1 MKRPGLIRSSA
12 AYYRSVYG
20 AVERV
25 RELIAAG
32 KLTIPV
38 LSVSGRASV
47 GDGQR
52 GFVEAF
58 ANNIVKHMVI
68 PDSGHFVAEE
78 QSEALAAEC
87 SKFFRG

>member
-1 MKRPGLIRSSA
+1 M
-12 AYYRSVYG
+12 YG

-58 ANNIVKHMVI
+58 ANNIVKHVVI
-68 PDSGHFVAEE
+68 PDSGHYVAEE
-78 QSEALAAEC
+78 QPEALVAEC
-87 SKFFRG
+87 SKFFRLMER